1 MPRRLCLP
9 PVPYGWYYLV
19 RRSMNFRKIVSS
31 NAEIE
36 LFRSQLS
43 ATLGQSGAHLHF
55 AHVDEDAVH
64 LALRAGEAS
73 LVAALGRFCQHYART
88 INRVRCEYGPLFHP
102 HVRFVL
108 VQPGMWFLKLGRF
121 IHGIPRVQTRAC
133 DPASI
138 RWNTDSAYRN
148 RERTRGLVTSL
159 AFRSLSRRP
168 RTQDDAYRAFF
179 DQRPGL
185 EEIET
190 MRTGSAQDPR
200 ILGDPAFVSEVSRQL
215 GLSMS
220 RRRLDWPDVLDEIRQ
235 ATLQLT
241 ANFKALCE
249 ERAHTDTGRKWQHRA
264 TLENV
269 CSVSRA
275 QPLPMLRG
283 LSATYL
289 IRHRIGTLRQIECFF
304 NCRPGTL
311 SARRRRHYELEFE
324 QLFATPCDRLFRRDS
339 FPVVQHG
346 SPPAPPESG
355 P

>member
-9 PVPYGWYYLV
+9 AVSYGWYYFV
-19 RRSMNFRKIVSS
+19 RRSMEARKIVSS

-55 AHVDEDAVH
+55 AHVDEDVVH

-73 LVAALGRFCQHYART
+73 LVAALGRFCQHFART
-88 INRVRCEYGPLFHP
+88 INRIRCENGPLFQP

-108 VQPGMWFLKLGRF
+108 VQPGMWFLTLGRF
-121 IHGIPRVQTRAC
+121 IHWIPRVQLRVR
-133 DPASI
+133 DPTSLG
-138 RWNTDSAYRN
+138 WNTDSVYRN
-148 RERTRGLVTSL
+148 REKTRGLVTSL

-168 RTQDDAYRAFF
+168 RRQDYAYRAFF
-179 DQRPGL
+179 DQRPGGD
-185 EEIET
+185 EIET
-190 MRTGSAQDPR
+190 IRTGSAQDSR
-200 ILGDPAFVSEVSRQL
+200 ILGDPAFVSGVSRQL

-220 RRRLDWPDVLDEIRQ
+220 RRALDCPDVLDKIRR

-241 ANFKALCE
+241 ANFKALCG
-249 ERAHTDTGRKWQHRA
+249 ERARTGTGKKWQHRA

-269 CSVSRA
+269 CSASRA

-289 IRHRIGTLRQIECFF
+289 IRNRIGTLRQIESFF

-311 SARRRRHYELEFE
+311 SARRRRHYEHEFE
-324 QLFATPCDRLFRRDS
+324 QLFDTPCDQLFKCDS
-339 FPVVQHG
+339 CPVVRHG
-346 SPPAPPESG
+346 SQPARPASG
-355 P
+355 L